1 MSMAR
6 TSARTLSAPTVT
18 LAQQVMPRGGV
29 FANRW
34 VYRIAL
40 VVGGSLFAALCAQIR
55 VPLPFT
61 PVPITG
67 LTLGVLLVGSLLGS
81 RLGWASMF
89 LYLLMGVVGLPFFAG
104 GEAGWQHV
112 QGATGGY
119 LLAAPLAAL
128 LVGWLAE
135 RGWDRRV
142 ATTALSMLLGNTLI
156 YLVGVAW
163 LAVLIGLQAAIVK
176 GLLPFLVGD
185 LIKIGIACLVLPG
198 GWRLLAFLDNK
209 SRARQEGKSR

>member
-6 TSARTLSAPTVT
+6 TSARTLSAPTAT

-67 LTLGVLLVGSLLGS
+67 LTLGILLVGSLLGS
-81 RLGWASMF
+81 RLGGVSML

-142 ATTALSMLLGNTLI
+142 ATAALSMLLGNMVI

-163 LAVLIGLQAAIVK
+163 LAILIGLQAAIVK

-185 LIKIGIACLVLPG
+185 LIKIGLACLALPG
-198 GWRLLAFLDNK
+198 GWHLLTSLE
-209 SRARQEGKSR
+209 ARNRTPQEKDF